1 MNNRLSITKLARAVQ
16 GIYAAEGADAK
27 GAIRQYLDEELK
39 GLQPGERIAIARRV
53 QEELKGKQAQ
63 PEQGSAVLED
73 FVRLL
78 LGNRAALADA
88 SSPQT
93 LEKLAASLNTVFDS
107 LNEIIRVM
115 NATLGGSGS
124 GEETIRAVIGGDLE
138 SQELSK
144 PLEEYLGQIKK
155 AFLVSHNAFQ
165 DASRSTIRNILAEI
179 DPCKIESGLG
189 SGLKFGP
196 LKKAEAF
203 EVYEASFAK
212 IKKWFESERFAQDLL
227 REFEKSCQRSFSRGE
242 GKS

>member
-124 GEETIRAVIGGDLE
+124 GKRRSGPSSAGIWNRK
-138 SQELSK
+138 SYRSPSK
-144 PLEEYLGQIKK
+144 NTWGR
-155 AFLVSHNAFQ
+155 
-165 DASRSTIRNILAEI
+165 SRRLFSSRTM
-179 DPCKIESGLG
+179 
-189 SGLKFGP
+189 
-196 LKKAEAF
+196 
-203 EVYEASFAK
+203 
-212 IKKWFESERFAQDLL
+212 
-227 REFEKSCQRSFSRGE
+227 RSRTHPAAP
-242 GKS
+242 